1 MSKRRKGLLPRF
13 SFPIVHRQVNQDAG
27 SGNPWGGAGE
37 LEYTFTKQVAEF
49 CTLQQPNPYQLSPEQ
64 QGLGQDEG
72 LMFRTET
79 PIYGVSEG
87 TDFLGSSI
95 YIPDS
100 WFGDDSGFTPIG
112 KGGWFTIIK
121 PYRHGGDV
129 INHYQAL
136 IVKDSEANNTDGKY
150 PDTTALDLEV
160 TTRADFISGN
170 WSTTW
175 LS

>member
-64 QGLGQDEG
+64 QGLVQDEA
-72 LMFRTET
+72 LVLRTDT

-87 TDFLGSSI
+87 SDFLGTSI
-95 YIPDS
+95 YVPS
-100 WFGDDSGFTPIG
+100 VWFGDDSGFYPIG
-112 KGGWFTIIK
+112 KGGWFNIIK
-121 PYRHGGDV
+121 PSRHGGDV

-136 IVKDSEANNTDGKY
+136 IVKDSDGNILEDKY
-150 PDTTALDLEV
+150 PDTSSLDLEV
-160 TTRADFISGN
+160 TTRAEFISGD
-170 WSTTW
+170 WSSLW
-175 LS
+175 LN